1 MVPLPLPLAHLL
13 PPLSGFAEAGEGWER
28 LPRAPPRP
36 ASGPPSQEARK
47 EPPGAMDGAVMEGPL
62 FLQSQ
67 RFGAKVV
74 WAGVTEPHPSW
85 RWATEPKRR
94 EGARGG

>member
-1 MVPLPLPLAHLL
+1 
-13 PPLSGFAEAGEGWER
+13 
-28 LPRAPPRP
+28 
-36 ASGPPSQEARK
+36 
-47 EPPGAMDGAVMEGPL
+47 MDGAVMEGPL